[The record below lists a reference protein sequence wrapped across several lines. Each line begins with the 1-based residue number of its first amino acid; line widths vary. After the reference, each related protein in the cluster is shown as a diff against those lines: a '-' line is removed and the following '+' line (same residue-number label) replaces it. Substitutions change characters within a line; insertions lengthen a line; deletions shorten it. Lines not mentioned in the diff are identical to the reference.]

1 VISNRED
8 ARHELQRLQRALD
21 ALTADIE
28 AIERRPRLSFRQH
41 EEFRKIESAIGH
53 FAFAVKSGN
62 ART

>member
-21 ALTADIE
+21 ALTANIE
-28 AIERRPRLSFRQH
+28 AIERRPRLFFRQD
-41 EEFRKIESAIGH
+41 EIRKIENAIGH
-53 FAFAVKSGN
+53 FAFAVKSRN